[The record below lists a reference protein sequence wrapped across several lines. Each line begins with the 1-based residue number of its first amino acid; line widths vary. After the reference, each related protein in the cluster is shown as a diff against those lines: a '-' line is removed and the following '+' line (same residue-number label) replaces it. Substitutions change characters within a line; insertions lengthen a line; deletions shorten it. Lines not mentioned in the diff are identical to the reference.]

1 LKKERE
7 GKEGLPLID
16 REKRLLCLGL
26 QNTRKIMS
34 LYIPTYA
41 SRILT
46 GEGVRSPALLRS
58 IPLFY
63 YTRVAEEHEND
74 PVGTRRLVR
83 RGFQTYQGQTLCIEY
98 VLTRVSRDV
107 ATSGQ
112 SHEVVV
118 FLEGSASPYPWH
130 QSHLPVPAE
139 GQDPES
145 VLAMDPELR
154 IRHENQNILSRL

>member
-1 LKKERE
+1 LKKRE
-7 GKEGLPLID
+7 WSNKELPLID

-26 QNTRKIMS
+26 QNTREIMS
-34 LYIPTYA
+34 LFIPTYA
-41 SRILT
+41 SRIIT
-46 GEGVRSPALLRS
+46 GEGVRSPPLLRTINLS
-58 IPLFY
+58 Y
-63 YTRVAEEHEND
+63 YSRVAEEHEND

-83 RGFQTYQGQTLCIEY
+83 RGFQTYQGQSLCIEY
-98 VLTRVSRDV
+98 VLTRVSHDV

-112 SHEVVV
+112 SHDVVI

-145 VLAMDPELR
+145 VLAMDPELCS
-154 IRHENQNILSRL
+154 RHEHQNLLSRL